1 MPHSVVLHVAV
12 PSPLRR
18 LFDYRPAKVIPKCGW
33 CMGIRV
39 QVPFGNRSVIGIV
52 MGVDNISDLPYAQLK
67 PVSEVIDE
75 APLPEDWLSLCK
87 FTARYYQYPLG
98 ETLAH
103 ALPKLLR
110 QGRAL
115 EAQTRERWQAASTFP
130 DGTAITADIRAQR
143 LGRATRQ
150 DALLALLDQHSQ
162 GLFSSAIMA
171 HGFTRQQLEGLKK
184 KGLATCTIECVT
196 GGMLQDRPLL
206 AEPALS
212 LNREQSEVL
221 AGLHQVIDEF
231 SPVLLHGITGSG
243 KTEIYLQLID
253 AVLRRGR
260 QALVLVPEIG
270 LTPQT
275 LSRFRKRFNTPIVV
289 MHSNMS
295 DGERLDGWEAAR
307 SGRARIVIGTRSAI
321 FTPMQSLGTIIID
334 EEHDGSFKQQDS
346 LRYNARDLAL
356 VRGRREGIPVVLGS
370 ATPSLESLLHA
381 RQGRYRHMHLTQ
393 RPGNAIPAKLE
404 RVDLRIGQQRGGIG
418 AVALKA
424 IKTQLDAGHQVL
436 VFINRRGFAP
446 TLSCQSCGHVFECN
460 HCDARLTYHR
470 QPPMLLCHHCDH
482 RQTIPDACPKCQ
494 SGDMRPLGAGT
505 ERAEETL
512 AETFPDAR
520 ILRIDRDS
528 MRRRHALEEA
538 VDEIKRNEPC
548 LLVGTQILAKG
559 HHFPH
564 VTLVVVV
571 NADGGLYSADF
582 RAPEHTAQLLTQV
595 AGRTGRSSLPGQVLI
610 QTMHPED
617 PMLVTLTTQG
627 YDALADQLLDERR
640 IAQLPPFQHM
650 ALLRFEGA
658 QMEQVMTLAQEVA
671 DTARAHIHA
680 HALPASC
687 MGPSPAPMERRQNRY
702 HVQLLVLS
710 KQRSARHDTVA
721 CLVQALTVHPLA
733 RRCRWSVD
741 IDPQIMG

>member
-1 MPHSVVLHVAV
+1 MPHPLVLHVAV

-18 LFDYRPAKVIPKCGW
+18 LFDYRPSRTPPACGW
-33 CMGIRV
+33 CKGVRV
-39 QVPFGNRSVIGIV
+39 RVSFGNRTMVGIV
-52 MGVDNISDLPYAQLK
+52 MGVDSDSDLPYADLK
-67 PVSEVIDE
+67 PITDVLDD
-75 APLPEDWLSLCK
+75 APLPEDWLQLCE

-115 EAQTRERWQAASTFP
+115 EAQTRERWQVAL
-130 DGTAITADIRAQR
+130 DGSGEPFSDEAKHER
-143 LGRATRQ
+143 LGRAAKQ
-150 DALLALLDQHSQ
+150 KALLALLEQHPK
-162 GLFSSAIMA
+162 GLFSSAITA
-171 HGFTRQQLEGLKK
+171 HGFTRAQLEGLEK
-184 KGLATCTIECVT
+184 KGLISHRLECVT
-196 GGMLQDRPLL
+196 GGTPSSLPLL
-206 AEPALS
+206 AEPALP
-212 LNREQSEVL
+212 LNREQGEALSR
-221 AGLHQVIDEF
+221 LHQLISEF
-231 SPVLLHGITGSG
+231 APVLLHGITGSG
-243 KTEIYLQLID
+243 KTEVYLQLID
-253 AVLRRGR
+253 AVLRRGK

-289 MHSNMS
+289 MHSNMT
-295 DGERLDGWEAAR
+295 DTERLDGWEAAR
-307 SGRARIVIGTRSAI
+307 SGRAKIVIGTRSAI
-321 FTPMQSLGTIIID
+321 FTPMHALGTIIVD
-334 EEHDGSFKQQDS
+334 EEHDNSFKQQDT

-356 VRGRREGIPVVLGS
+356 VRGRREQVPIVLGS
-370 ATPSLESLLHA
+370 ATPSLETLLHA
-381 RQGRYRHMHLTQ
+381 RQGRYTYLRLTQ

-404 RVDLRIGQQRGGIG
+404 LVDLRIGQRRGGIG

-424 IKTQLDAGHQVL
+424 IKQQLEAGHQVL

-446 TLSCQSCGHVFECN
+446 TLSCQSCGYVFECT

-470 QPPMLLCHHCDH
+470 QPPVLLCHHCEH
-482 RQTIPDACPKCQ
+482 RWPIPDACPKCQ
-494 SGDMRPLGAGT
+494 SADLRPLGAGT

-512 AETFPDAR
+512 AELLPNTR

-538 VDEIKRNEPC
+538 IDEIKRNEPC

-582 RAPEHTAQLLTQV
+582 RAPEHMAQLLVQV
-595 AGRTGRSSLPGQVLI
+595 AGRTGRSSLPGQVLV
-610 QTMHPED
+610 QTMHPDD
-617 PMLVTLTTQG
+617 PMLTTLTTEG

-671 DTARAHIHA
+671 DTARAHIQQHQ
-680 HALPASC
+680 LPAMC

-702 HVQLLVLS
+702 HVQLLVTS
-710 KQRSARHDTVA
+710 AQRSARHDTVA
-721 CLVQALTVHPLA
+721 SLIQALGQHPLA

-741 IDPQIMG
+741 IDPQLMG

>member
-1 MPHSVVLHVAV
+1 MSLPLVLHVAV

-18 LFDYRPAKVIPKCGW
+18 LFDYRPSRTAPECGW
-33 CMGIRV
+33 CKGIRV
-39 QVPFGNRSVIGIV
+39 RVSFGNRTVVGIV
-52 MGVDNISDLPYAQLK
+52 MGVDSNSDLPYADLK
-67 PVSEVIDE
+67 PVTDVLDD
-75 APLPEDWLSLCK
+75 APLPEDWLQLCE

-115 EAQTRERWQAASTFP
+115 EAQTRERWKVATQKN
-130 DGTAITADIRAQR
+130 GTPFSEEEKSER

-150 DALLALLDQHSQ
+150 KALLALLEQHPL
-162 GLFSSAIMA
+162 GMFSSAIMA
-171 HGFTRQQLEGLKK
+171 HGFTRSQLEGLEH
-184 KGLATCTIECVT
+184 KGLISHQQEWVT
-196 GGMLQDRPLL
+196 GGASSSKPLL
-206 AEPALS
+206 AEPALP
-212 LNREQSEVL
+212 LNREQGEALSR
-221 AGLHQVIDEF
+221 LHQVINEF
-231 SPVLLHGITGSG
+231 APVLLHGITGSG
-243 KTEIYLQLID
+243 KTEVYLQLID
-253 AVLRRGR
+253 AVLRRGK

-275 LSRFRKRFNTPIVV
+275 LSRFRKRFNAPIVV

-295 DGERLDGWEAAR
+295 DTERLDGWEAAR
-307 SGRARIVIGTRSAI
+307 SGRAKIVIGTRSAI
-321 FTPMQSLGTIIID
+321 FTPMQALGTIIVD
-334 EEHDGSFKQQDS
+334 EEHDNSFKQQDT

-356 VRGRREGIPVVLGS
+356 VRGRRENVPVILGS
-370 ATPSLESLLHA
+370 ATPSLETLLHA
-381 RQGRYRHMHLTQ
+381 RQGRYCYLRLTQ
-393 RPGNAIPAKLE
+393 RPGNAMPAKLE
-404 RVDLRIGQQRGGIG
+404 LVDLRIGQRRGGIG

-424 IKTQLDAGHQVL
+424 IKAQLEAGHQVL

-446 TLSCQSCGHVFECN
+446 TLSCQACGYVFECS

-470 QPPMLLCHHCDH
+470 QPPMLLCHHCEH
-482 RQTIPDACPKCQ
+482 RWPIPDACPKCQ
-494 SGDMRPLGAGT
+494 SADLRPLGAGT

-512 AETFPDAR
+512 AELLPDVR

-538 VDEIKRNEPC
+538 IDEIKRNEPC

-582 RAPEHTAQLLTQV
+582 RAPEHMAQLLVQV

-610 QTMHPED
+610 QTMHPDD
-617 PMLVTLTTQG
+617 PMLTTLTTEG

-640 IAQLPPFQHM
+640 MAQLPPFQHM

-671 DTARAHIHA
+671 DTARAHIQQHQ
-680 HALPASC
+680 LPALC

-702 HVQLLVLS
+702 HVQLLVTS
-710 KQRSARHDTVA
+710 EQRSARHDTVA
-721 CLVQALTVHPLA
+721 CLIQALTQHPLA

-741 IDPQIMG
+741 IDPQLMG